1 MFSKSSVNEIHIF
14 SSHYLSSGIND
25 VLAFM
30 SNPPYYFQVDRVTL
44 RPRLKYILKMVSDF
58 LLISVS
64 TYQYFFPMTQFI
76 SRRINMLILCERTA
90 IARQSSSTDLWCSL
104 VSNSLCCSRSDLRR
118 CSINFRLVQNELS
131 HFIRATFD
139 ALRSNPSQGR
149 YNSARQCHSLCWQSC
164 SSWRL

>member
-44 RPRLKYILKMVSDF
+44 RPHLKYKMVSDF
-58 LLISVS
+58 LLTSIS

-76 SRRINMLILCERTA
+76 SRRINMLILCEHTA
-90 IARQSSSTDLWCSL
+90 IARQSSSTNLWCFL

-118 CSINFRLVQNELS
+118 CSINFRLFQNELS
-131 HFIRATFD
+131 DFIRDTFD
-139 ALRSNPSQGR
+139 ATRSNPSQG
-149 YNSARQCHSLCWQSC
+149 SARQCHSLCWQSC